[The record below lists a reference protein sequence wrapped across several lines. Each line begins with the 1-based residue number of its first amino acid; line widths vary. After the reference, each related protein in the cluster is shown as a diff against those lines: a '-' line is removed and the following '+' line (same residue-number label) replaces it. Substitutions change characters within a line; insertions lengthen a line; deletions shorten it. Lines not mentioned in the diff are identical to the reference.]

1 VVKVETEIN
10 QSDLDIEIEV
20 DVSKAGSSMLKTN
33 MRQLNKWWL
42 NLPKEKY
49 YSADNMGPEI
59 FCKEDTEDF
68 IKTVMDKWSLHKA
81 EKERLD
87 KEMLEAE
94 SEEAETLQFSL
105 TRDKDF
111 VTKYIAFVS
120 SFSAKDVL
128 NLFSGVYESMDLPKG
143 AKSSTAA
150 QYGNRIIEFF
160 KFMAAKYHCF
170 HLDWML
176 DYRGIVEKTY
186 PDGNKTTD
194 LFLPTMDDVREFIK
208 TFRYGSNPA
217 ANCGLRIFALKK
229 MMEYLIKEIKD
240 HEYLFEGTIITRNK
254 TVQCLVQNLK
264 SLNEGICPDGT
275 IKHIATASNKCH
287 KRSLIEQMATRPGRS
302 IDSIMKGVKD
312 YVQSEEYNIQ
322 RTKLIELACKK
333 GKVPTMQEYTNSTNW
348 LLEQLICLGGN
359 RPCALFGITVKD
371 WEEKQ
376 PGYCP
381 FDQDEANE
389 MIQDDPT
396 NDQRKVLKNPFK
408 KPKGVAA
415 NEPTGFIVNSE
426 TDKISVNSNQPCYI
440 WFPNAIVDLVNNH
453 SLMAQ
458 KILPRAV
465 DLYHPNTRLFLNIN
479 GNPIHKLDCKHFKN
493 YIGLPIT
500 AYDFR
505 RSLSTFCLDSNLEG
519 VKNSE
524 SAVLRHRQETGYAY
538 YYQKH
543 GEKVEY
549 VNIQYA
555 LNHGLVKASGQAVD
569 EYCAS
574 LRKGAMNEEWEL
586 AQKRSDKALEYHQ
599 SILEQRKRGLQNAR
613 QKGNRNWILPNEYDA
628 FINGI
633 EEAIRIEE
641 KQQEDG
647 LAPGPFYNI
656 INYKPDKE
664 GAGTFPPTRVWQV
677 DMYRILYG
685 LVGEKGEE
693 MRKAELSVYNGVPF
707 SKGYT
712 GRKKIA
718 EHLDKHGVK
727 KQTTD
732 WVVADYWREKMRQ
745 EALQI
750 SNGKWKDLRFIF
762 TKADLEYHDMIK
774 DIKNEV
780 K

>member
-1 VVKVETEIN
+1 MRKPILTET
-10 QSDLDIEIEV
+10 
-20 DVSKAGSSMLKTN
+20 
-33 MRQLNKWWL
+33 R
-42 NLPKEKY
+42 
-49 YSADNMGPEI
+49 
-59 FCKEDTEDF
+59 
-68 IKTVMDKWSLHKA
+68 
-81 EKERLD
+81 
-87 KEMLEAE
+87 
-94 SEEAETLQFSL
+94 
-105 TRDKDF
+105 
-111 VTKYIAFVS
+111 
-120 SFSAKDVL
+120 
-128 NLFSGVYESMDLPKG
+128 
-143 AKSSTAA
+143 
-150 QYGNRIIEFF
+150 
-160 KFMAAKYHCF
+160 
-170 HLDWML
+170 
-176 DYRGIVEKTY
+176 
-186 PDGNKTTD
+186 
-194 LFLPTMDDVREFIK
+194 PTMDDVREFIK

-240 HEYLFEGTIITRNK
+240 HEYLFEGTISTRNK

-264 SLNEGICPDGT
+264 DLNEGICPDGT

-465 DLYHPNTRLFLNIN
+465 VLYHPNTRLFLNIN

-505 RSLSTFCLDSNLEG
+505 RSLSTFCLDS
-519 VKNSE
+519 KSE
-524 SAVLRHRQETGYAY
+524 
-538 YYQKH
+538 
-543 GEKVEY
+543 
-549 VNIQYA
+549 
-555 LNHGLVKASGQAVD
+555 
-569 EYCAS
+569 
-574 LRKGAMNEEWEL
+574 
-586 AQKRSDKALEYHQ
+586 
-599 SILEQRKRGLQNAR
+599 
-613 QKGNRNWILPNEYDA
+613 
-628 FINGI
+628 
-633 EEAIRIEE
+633 
-641 KQQEDG
+641 
-647 LAPGPFYNI
+647 
-656 INYKPDKE
+656 
-664 GAGTFPPTRVWQV
+664 
-677 DMYRILYG
+677 
-685 LVGEKGEE
+685 
-693 MRKAELSVYNGVPF
+693 
-707 SKGYT
+707 
-712 GRKKIA
+712 
-718 EHLDKHGVK
+718 
-727 KQTTD
+727 
-732 WVVADYWREKMRQ
+732 
-745 EALQI
+745 
-750 SNGKWKDLRFIF
+750 
-762 TKADLEYHDMIK
+762 
-774 DIKNEV
+774 
-780 K
+780 